1 MRRRLTPLAGALAA
15 LAPATAA
22 SPAAVPPP
30 VHVEQAQ
37 RTSGPLDLAAATLE
51 QAHGRLVVTIVTRG
65 DWTPDQLAPPRRRR
79 LCLTVTPT
87 GGHPTVACLAPRR
100 AGGVGLRVA
109 GRVTL
114 VDAVR
119 PDGHTVVL
127 PIPPAL
133 LGLGPG
139 RFAWQL
145 SSAWTDTLACPP
157 TAACHDTL
165 PADRPGAARLGATP
179 AVGCTR
185 SGKALVYNG
194 SRSARVVALTFDDG
208 PWPDT
213 PGFVSVLERERV
225 PATFFL
231 IGRQV
236 AGRGALL
243 RRELADGDALGNH
256 SFTHPNLVATGDV
269 AAQLAQTSTA
279 IERAAAYQ
287 PCVFRP
293 PYGAQDG
300 AVVAGAAAQGL
311 TTVVWDVDPSD
322 YTRPGTDAI
331 VRRVLAGVRSGSIVL
346 MHDGGGP
353 REETLAALPRIIDA
367 LRARGYR
374 FATVPELLG
383 YPTLSA

>member
-1 MRRRLTPLAGALAA
+1 MHRRLTPLLGALAA
-15 LAPATAA
+15 LAPAAPA
-22 SPAAVPPP
+22 SPAVAPPP
-30 VHVEQAQ
+30 VHVEQSP

-51 QAHGRLVVTIVTRG
+51 QAQGRLVVTVVTRG
-65 DWTPDQLAPPRRRR
+65 EWTPGQLAPPRRRR
-79 LCLTVTPT
+79 LCLTVVPAGGRPT
-87 GGHPTVACLAPRR
+87 IACLAAR
-100 AGGVGLRVA
+100 GGGRLGLRIS
-109 GRVTL
+109 GRVTP
-114 VDAVR
+114 VDGAR

-127 PIPPAL
+127 RIPPAVV
-133 LGLGPG
+133 GLAPG
-139 RFAWQL
+139 RFAWQV
-145 SSAWTDTLACPP
+145 SSAWTDTAACPP
-157 TAACHDTL
+157 TAACHDVL
-165 PADRPGAARLGATP
+165 PADRPGADRLLATP

-194 SRSARVVALTFDDG
+194 PRSARVVALTFDDG

-213 PGFVSVLERERV
+213 PGFVSILERARV

-236 AGRGALL
+236 AGQGALL

-256 SFTHPNLVATGDV
+256 TFTHPNLVATGDV
-269 AAQLAQTSTA
+269 ATQLGRTSAA
-279 IERAAAYQ
+279 IEAAAGYR

-300 AVVAGAAAQGL
+300 AVVAGAAALGL

-331 VRRVLAGVRSGSIVL
+331 VGRVLAGVRSGSIVL

-353 REETLAALPRIIDA
+353 RGETLAALPRIVDA

-374 FATVPELLG
+374 FVTVPQLLG
-383 YPTLSA
+383 YPTVYG

>member
-1 MRRRLTPLAGALAA
+1 
-15 LAPATAA
+15 
-22 SPAAVPPP
+22 
-30 VHVEQAQ
+30 
-37 RTSGPLDLAAATLE
+37 
-51 QAHGRLVVTIVTRG
+51 VTIATRG

-79 LCLTVTPT
+79 LCLAVAPA
-87 GGHPTVACLAPRR
+87 GGRPTVACLAARGA
-100 AGGVGLRVA
+100 AGLGLRIS
-109 GRVTL
+109 GRVTP
-114 VDAVR
+114 VDGAR

-127 PIPPAL
+127 RIPPAL
-133 LGLGPG
+133 LGLAPG
-139 RFAWQL
+139 HFAWQL
-145 SSAWTDTLACPP
+145 RSAWTDTAACPP

-165 PADRPGAARLGATP
+165 PADHPGADRLLATP

-185 SGKALVYNG
+185 SGKALVYHG

-213 PGFVSVLERERV
+213 PGFVTVLERERV

-236 AGRGALL
+236 AGQGALL

-256 SFTHPNLVATGDV
+256 TFTHPNLVATGDV
-269 AAQLAQTSTA
+269 ATQLAPTSAA
-279 IERAAAYQ
+279 IDRAAGYQ

-300 AVVAGAAAQGL
+300 AVVADAAALGL

-322 YTRPGTDAI
+322 YARPGTDAI

-353 REETLAALPRIIDA
+353 RGETLAALPRIIDA

-374 FATVPELLG
+374 FVTVPELLG
-383 YPTLSA
+383 YATVYG

>member
-1 MRRRLTPLAGALAA
+1 MRRRLTPLLGALAA
-15 LAPATAA
+15 LAPAA
-22 SPAAVPPP
+22 PAAPAVTVAPT

-37 RTSGPLDLAAATLE
+37 RTNGPLDLAAVTLM
-51 QAHGRLVVTIVTRG
+51 QSQGQLVVTIATRG
-65 DWTPDQLAPPRRRR
+65 DWTPGQLKPAGRRR
-79 LCLTVTPT
+79 LCLTVARAGT
-87 GGHPTVACLAPRR
+87 APRIACVAKA
-100 AGGVGLRVA
+100 AGGLGLRVA
-109 GRVTL
+109 GRVTP
-114 VDAVR
+114 VDGAR

-127 PIPPAL
+127 RIDPTL
-133 LGLGPG
+133 LGLAPG
-139 RFAWQL
+139 RFTWQVT
-145 SSAWTDTLACPP
+145 SAWTDAAACPP
-157 TAACHDTL
+157 TAACHDAL
-165 PADRPGAARLGATP
+165 PAESPAADRLVATP

-185 SGKALVYNG
+185 SGTTPVYHG

-236 AGRGALL
+236 AGHGALL
-243 RRELADGDALGNH
+243 ARELRDGDALGNH
-256 SFTHPNLVATGDV
+256 TFTHPNLVATGD
-269 AAQLAQTSTA
+269 AQAQLAQTSA
-279 IERAAAYQ
+279 VIEQTSGYR

-293 PYGAQDG
+293 PYGAVDAG
-300 AVVAGAAAQGL
+300 VVATALGQSL

-322 YTRPGTDAI
+322 YTRPGTDVI

-353 REETLAALPRIIDA
+353 RGETLAALPRIIDA

-383 YPTLSA
+383 YPTLYA